1 MDSLMTSAMAGTQA
15 LLDLGGPVVAV
26 LLALSVLGVTVALA
40 KAIGFVAAGV
50 WRSGVPA
57 DFWDL
62 AAAGQPAAEAV
73 LAGRRDPV
81 AEMLAAG
88 LAAAARTGKT
98 ERVADAM
105 EATALGRLSR
115 LRGGLG
121 LLEFIAGVAPLLGL
135 FGTVLGMIDAFQAM
149 EAAGARVDPAL
160 LSGGIWVALLTTG
173 VGLAVA
179 MPMMAAHALLDG
191 AVRGVSDRM
200 EAAASRLL
208 AGVPQTADQP
218 SGLPAEPPAPSSS
231 PGPRFGPSR
240 TPSLGGWKQ
249 AGGGAADPTAAPRPD
264 GLVARRD

>member
-1 MDSLMTSAMAGTQA
+1 
-15 LLDLGGPVVAV
+15 
-26 LLALSVLGVTVALA
+26 
-40 KAIGFVAAGV
+40 
-50 WRSGVPA
+50 
-57 DFWDL
+57 
-62 AAAGQPAAEAV
+62 
-73 LAGRRDPV
+73 
-81 AEMLAAG
+81 
-88 LAAAARTGKT
+88 
-98 ERVADAM
+98 
-105 EATALGRLSR
+105 
-115 LRGGLG
+115 
-121 LLEFIAGVAPLLGL
+121 
-135 FGTVLGMIDAFQAM
+135 MIDAFQAM

-191 AVRGVSDRM
+191 AVRGVPDRM

-208 AGVPQTADQP
+208 AGVPQTVGQP
-218 SGLPAEPPAPSSS
+218 SGLPAGPPAPSSS